1 MKTATVNVP
10 FITSFIFTF
19 LLHSYTLFFLLSAT
33 ITVERAENKNIHSEN
48 EREDD
53 KDLHLMPALHAPL
66 VVRSGGDNSNQ
77 QSDTQEK
84 LELNTQKEFSDQAAN
99 TLSES
104 SSTASI
110 FFLKE
115 ETEKSEQPAQESLP
129 SEAKSTSAL
138 QKRALTLADLFRTLP
153 HLTGERTEQGVDGK
167 ETLIITQGD
176 MKYYSFLK
184 DFIQHM
190 NNTFNFDDGPQKM
203 EEWMRKKLLIRN
215 TALSIVIDKQGAVQS
230 VKVTASS
237 GFEPFDELAVATV
250 YKASPFAP
258 VPDHFKQD
266 MVRVE
271 LTSTL

>member
-1 MKTATVNVP
+1 MKTVTVNVP
-10 FITSFIFTF
+10 FITSLIFTF

-33 ITVERAENKNIHSEN
+33 ITVERAENKNLHSEN
-48 EREDD
+48 EREDQR
-53 KDLHLMPALHAPL
+53 DLHLMPALHAPL
-66 VVRSGGDNSNQ
+66 IIHSGGSNGNQ
-77 QSDTQEK
+77 QLNIQK
-84 LELNTQKEFSDQAAN
+84 NLEQSTERESSDQPFSGSN
-99 TLSES
+99 SKT
-104 SSTASI
+104 SI

-115 ETEKSEQPAQESLP
+115 ESEQSKEQAQESIP
-129 SEAKSTSAL
+129 SDVKSGSSL
-138 QKRALTLADLFRTLP
+138 QKRALTLEDLFRTLP
-153 HLTGERTEQGVDGK
+153 HLTQERTEQGIDGK

-190 NNTFNFDDGPQKM
+190 NNTFNFDNGPQKM
-203 EEWMRKKLLIRN
+203 EEWMRKKLLVRN
-215 TALSIVIDKQGAVQS
+215 TALSIVIDKKGAVQS

-237 GFEPFDELAVATV
+237 GFEPFDKLAVATV

-266 MVRVE
+266 LVRVE